1 MMKRPIAFL
10 LAVLSTL
17 TAGAQAVL
25 YEYVHPE
32 GTKVHHGFWTVDT
45 GSMDWQQ
52 TQGLRLEC
60 FSDGKL
66 PEQLEVTFTS
76 SNKVTGKA
84 IVTVVGKGWQN
95 VMIPWN
101 RFDTNSAE
109 LV

>member
-66 PEQLEVTFTS
+66 PEQL
-76 SNKVTGKA
+76 
-84 IVTVVGKGWQN
+84 
-95 VMIPWN
+95 
-101 RFDTNSAE
+101 R
-109 LV
+109 